1 MLAILKLFVMIL
13 FVVLFFSALCGVVV
27 FISDIKRFKLDTQ
40 MSLPRQKLIERYVDQ
55 QELEK
60 GGDNNAVCRAG
71 FLSGV
76 SMPGLRLPPQLL
88 PGLGDRCGR
97 GHGAAV

>member
-1 MLAILKLFVMIL
+1 MLVILIFFVIIL
-13 FVVLFFSALCGVVV
+13 CVVLIFSALCGVVV

-60 GGDNNAVCRAG
+60 GGDNNV
-71 FLSGV
+71 V
-76 SMPGLRLPPQLL
+76 
-88 PGLGDRCGR
+88 
-97 GHGAAV
+97 